1 MFQKLPLMPVKKTHI
16 GTGIII
22 RHSVLIIVEIFPFA
36 ILRKDSAKLLQL
48 LRLYI
53 TNSVN

>member
-1 MFQKLPLMPVKKTHI
+1 MPVKKNHI
-16 GTGIII
+16 GTEIII

>member
-1 MFQKLPLMPVKKTHI
+1 MPVKKTHI

-22 RHSVLIIVEIFPFA
+22 RHSVQIIVEIFPFA